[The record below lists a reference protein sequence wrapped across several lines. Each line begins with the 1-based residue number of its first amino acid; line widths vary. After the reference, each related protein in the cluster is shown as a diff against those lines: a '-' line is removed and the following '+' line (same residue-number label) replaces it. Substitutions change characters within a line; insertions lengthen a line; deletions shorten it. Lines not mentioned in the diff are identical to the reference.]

1 MESGFAGFKWTVCPA
16 AYVQVACSRIDS
28 CPEIARVF
36 IQSEHGNFR
45 SHLDHTHSVEG
56 RQQEWQKSIERTRLD
71 IWGGVPSKTSLVAS
85 VP

>member
-45 SHLDHTHSVEG
+45 SHSFCG
-56 RQQEWQKSIERTRLD
+56 RETTGMVQKHRENNKS
-71 IWGGVPSKTSLVAS
+71 
-85 VP
+85 